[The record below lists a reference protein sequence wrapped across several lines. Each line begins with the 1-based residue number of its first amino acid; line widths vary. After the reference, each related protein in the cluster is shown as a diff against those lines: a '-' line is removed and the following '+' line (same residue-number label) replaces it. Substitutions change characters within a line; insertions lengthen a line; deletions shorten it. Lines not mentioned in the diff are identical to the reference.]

1 MNVTKVFF
9 KSNNSIIGYSDRA
22 LTKNCA
28 EIEQGDTL
36 ELLQCKIM
44 TDEPTAFRYMEAVEL
59 YISSDD
65 AKDVYFFEIKNE

>member
-9 KSNNSIIGYSDRA
+9 KSNNSMIGYSDRA
-22 LTKNCA
+22 LTKKCA